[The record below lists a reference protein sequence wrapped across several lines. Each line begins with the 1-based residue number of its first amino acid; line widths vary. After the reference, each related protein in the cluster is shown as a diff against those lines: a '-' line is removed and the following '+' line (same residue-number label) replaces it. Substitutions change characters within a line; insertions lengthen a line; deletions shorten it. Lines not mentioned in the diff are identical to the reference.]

1 MSEDLETRLYIEEDK
16 SIDKC
21 NIVIRIESFPTKAQ
35 ALEIASYI
43 FITKHLD
50 FSDIQLAPDPD
61 RRKLH

>member
-43 FITKHLD
+43 FITKLT
-50 FSDIQLAPDPD
+50 
-61 RRKLH
+61 